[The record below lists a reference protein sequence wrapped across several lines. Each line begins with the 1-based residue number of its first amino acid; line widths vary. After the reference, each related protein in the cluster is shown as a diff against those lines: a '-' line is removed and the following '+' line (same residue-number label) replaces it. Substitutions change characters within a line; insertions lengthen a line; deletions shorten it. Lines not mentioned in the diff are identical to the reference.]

1 VQSGLEG
8 RLSKAQQTLNRD
20 QARLATWR
28 ELEGD
33 FGKLATLD
41 DEYRKAE
48 RAHADSLEHFDSLSA
63 EERANPENAVGLF
76 LNQAEHE
83 RLRNE
88 REVERML
95 LETTVRHLREHNA
108 ITGDDYKALMA
119 GVRET
124 GAAPALALQYAKKRV
139 EELEQQ
145 AEADRADLLREET
158 IDKPML
164 WAVRKAREVPTKAW
178 QELRRKASEWFELR
192 GRRRVPSEE

>member
-1 VQSGLEG
+1 MSGLEG

-33 FGKLATLD
+33 FGKLAALD
-41 DEYRKAE
+41 EAYRKAE
-48 RAHADSLEHFDSLSA
+48 RAHADSLEYLDSLSA

-95 LETTVRHLREHNA
+95 LDTKIRYLREQNHL
-108 ITGDDYKALMA
+108 TGDEYRTLEA
-119 GVRET
+119 GVREA

-145 AEADRADLLREET
+145 AEADRAEFLREEA
-158 IDKPML
+158 IDKSMIR
-164 WAVRKAREVPTKAW
+164 AVRKAREMPRTIIQNLRQAFS
-178 QELRRKASEWFELR
+178 ELTTIRRA
-192 GRRRVPSEE
+192 RRAGSD